1 MITKE
6 QLLDSM
12 RHETRVFQHLA
23 TKVPEGS
30 YDYRPTPAQRSLL
43 ELMQYMTRMAIV
55 PAAYAVRRN
64 WEGAEELEAEAEE
77 VTPGTFSAEMDR
89 QLVMLEELLGGIDE
103 EEAKTRAAAMPW
115 GTPTTLGAGLMD
127 MALKTLVAYRMQLFL
142 YVKACG
148 VAGIGPA
155 ECWAGVTLQQ

>member
-6 QLLDSM
+6 QLLQSM
-12 RHETRVFQHLA
+12 RQETKIIQHLA

-55 PAAYAVRRN
+55 PAAYTVRRS
-64 WEGAEELEAEAEE
+64 WEGAEELEAEAER
-77 VTPGTFSAEMDR
+77 VTPEIFSAEMDR
-89 QLVMLEELLGGIDE
+89 QLAMLEKLFGSIDE

-115 GTPTTLGAGLMD
+115 GTPTTLGAGMMD
-127 MALKTLVAYRMQLFL
+127 MALKCMVAYRMQFFL
-142 YVKACG
+142 YIKACG
-148 VAGIGPA
+148 VADIGPA
-155 ECWAGVTLQQ
+155 ECWAGVTLQ